1 MLGKRFGEDCE
12 DGKLATM
19 YFFYS
24 ERCVL
29 RYLFTINWNRRTL
42 TQKNQTAA
50 GRQAAQ
56 IDADKEMENRLKM

>member
-1 MLGKRFGEDCE
+1 MGNWRLC
-12 DGKLATM
+12 T
-19 YFFYS
+19 FFYS
-24 ERCVL
+24 ERCVR
-29 RYLFTINWNRRTL
+29 RYLFTINRNRRTL